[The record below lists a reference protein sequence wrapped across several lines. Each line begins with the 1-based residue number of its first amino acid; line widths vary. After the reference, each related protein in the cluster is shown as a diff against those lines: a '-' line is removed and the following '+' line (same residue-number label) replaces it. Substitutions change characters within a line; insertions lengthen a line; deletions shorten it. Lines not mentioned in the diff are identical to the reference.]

1 MENKI
6 KSKLYFFYK
15 KYLSYYFRLSSY
27 PYISGDTL
35 RNYCDHVWDET
46 STIDP
51 TKVMHQDKVFVK
63 GDMLF
68 EYFNKIGSLISNNYS
83 LFTHNSDEIID
94 DKYRNLID
102 DNIIHWFAQNLTTD
116 LGGRV
121 SIIPIGLENRWYL
134 KNGKLHSINKVQK
147 QMNIKDLD
155 ILAAFNTQTN
165 SERLLV
171 KEISDKNQLITQI
184 DNLRKKYYL
193 DYISRSKFNIC
204 PEGNGPD
211 THRIWESLILRSIPI
226 LKSSAFSKN
235 LKNQGIPIYILK
247 NWQELESISIDEL
260 NHIYEKYSKIEL
272 TKFSQFSY
280 WESIINQH
288 LGE

>member
-27 PYISGDTL
+27 PYITGDTL

-51 TKVMHQDKVFVK
+51 TTVMHQDKVFVK

-68 EYFNKIGSLISNNYS
+68 EYFNKIGSSISNNYI

-102 DNIIHWFAQNLTTD
+102 DNVVHWFAQNLTAD

-134 KNGKLHSINKVQK
+134 KNGRLHAINNARNQ
-147 QMNIKDLD
+147 ISTKDLD

-165 SERLLV
+165 IERLLV
-171 KEISDKNQLITQI
+171 KEISHRNQLITQI
-184 DNLRKKYYL
+184 DNLGKKYYL
-193 DYISRSKFNIC
+193 DYISKVNLIFVQKEMVQILI
-204 PEGNGPD
+204 EFG
-211 THRIWESLILRSIPI
+211 SL
-226 LKSSAFSKN
+226 
-235 LKNQGIPIYILK
+235 
-247 NWQELESISIDEL
+247 
-260 NHIYEKYSKIEL
+260 
-272 TKFSQFSY
+272 
-280 WESIINQH
+280 
-288 LGE
+288 